1 MPRFTVYLLRCRD
14 GAIYAGVTTDLD
26 RRLAQHAGRRRG
38 GAKFL
43 RGRGPLRLVLAR
55 AVGSRS
61 LAQAVEARLKRLGKA
76 GKVALVARR
85 SRLEPIISAARAA
98 ARVRAVNAS
107 GASTSISS
115 RRGSSRR

>member
-1 MPRFTVYLLRCRD
+1 MGMPRFTVYLLRCRD

-61 LAQAVEARLKRLGKA
+61 LAQAVEARLKQLPA
-76 GKVALVARR
+76 ARKR
-85 SRLEPIISAARAA
+85 AIAARPSRLDPIVAA
-98 ARVRAVNAS
+98 AR
-107 GASTSISS
+107 
-115 RRGSSRR
+115 RGLRTGS

>member
-1 MPRFTVYLLRCRD
+1 MVRCRD
-14 GAIYAGVTTDLD
+14 GALYTGVTTNLK
-26 RRLAQHAGRRRG
+26 RRLEQHAGWRPG

-43 RGRGPLRLVLAR
+43 RGRGPLRVVLAR
-55 AVGSRS
+55 VVGPRG
-61 LAQAVEARLKRLGKA
+61 LALAVEARLKRLGKA